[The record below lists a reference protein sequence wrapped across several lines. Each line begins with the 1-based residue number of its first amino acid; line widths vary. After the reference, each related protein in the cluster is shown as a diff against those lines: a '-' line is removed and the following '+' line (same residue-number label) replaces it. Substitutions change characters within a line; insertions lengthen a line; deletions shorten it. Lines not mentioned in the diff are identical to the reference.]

1 MKKWLRILCAVCAVS
16 VLLCMGVLSGSAA
29 AGTMITIDNTGG
41 DVNPF
46 IRLFPNNQFCG
57 SGGPFTF
64 SFDLKIENYRR
75 MSGENGSVFVHLQH
89 ADTNNVNTSIGYWQ
103 GNTLDESGN
112 PTWKHFEYSFSD
124 IKVTLIDGEFR
135 PYAHI
140 NIGLYYVKAKVSI
153 KNFKIT
159 NAAGTVVYS
168 FDTDPDLNG
177 LDDLRNIADK
187 NPEPNLMAC
196 SFGESG
202 NASYPIS
209 ADGGSDTTTTTKKPQ
224 YEDDTTTTTSKSPA
238 YEDDTTT
245 TSAPDADGS
254 TTSSNAD
261 GSTTS
266 GSATTTSKSAATT
279 TKSGVTTQPAS
290 NDAEESGGFPV
301 WAIVLIVVAV
311 LAAGGAAA
319 FVLIRRRKDAE

>member
-16 VLLCMGVLSGSAA
+16 VLLCMGVLPGSAA
-29 AGTMITIDNTGG
+29 SGTTITIDNTGG

-46 IRLFPNNQFCG
+46 IRLFPNNKICG

-75 MSGENGSVFVHLQH
+75 MSGQNGSVFVHLQH
-89 ADTNNVNTSIGYWQ
+89 ADTNNVNTSIAYWQ

-112 PTWKHFEYSFSD
+112 PAWVHFDYNFSD

-135 PYAHI
+135 PYALI

-153 KNFKIT
+153 KNFQIT

-177 LDDLRNIADK
+177 LDDLRNIADR
-187 NPEPNLMAC
+187 NPEPMLVAT

-224 YEDDTTTTTSKSPA
+224 YEDDTTTTQ
-238 YEDDTTT
+238 
-245 TSAPDADGS
+245 APDNTTVSSEPDGT

-266 GSATTTSKSAATT
+266 SKATTAT
-279 TKSGVTTQPAS
+279 TKSGVATTTKNGTTQPAS
-290 NDAEESGGFPV
+290 NGAEESGGFPV

-311 LAAGGAAA
+311 LAAGGVAA
-319 FVLIRRRKDAE
+319 FVLIRRRQATK

>member
-16 VLLCMGVLSGSAA
+16 VLLCMGVLPGSAA
-29 AGTMITIDNTGG
+29 AGTTITIDNTGG
-41 DVNPF
+41 DDNPF
-46 IRLFPNNQFCG
+46 IRLFPNKQICG

-75 MSGENGSVFVHLQH
+75 MSGQNGSVFVHLMH
-89 ADTNNVNTSIGYWQ
+89 GTDTDSKNTSIAYWQ
-103 GNTLDESGN
+103 KNTDGW
-112 PTWKHFEYSFSD
+112 THFEYSFSD
-124 IKVTLIDGEFR
+124 VKYTLIEGKPE
-135 PYAHI
+135 PYALI

-153 KNFKIT
+153 KNFQIA

-177 LDDLRNIADK
+177 LDDLRNIAEK
-187 NPEPNLMAC
+187 NPEPFLMAC

-209 ADGGSDTTTTTKKPQ
+209 ADGDSDTTTTTKKPQ

-266 GSATTTSKSAATT
+266 GSATTTSKGATTT

-290 NDAEESGGFPV
+290 NDAEDNGGFPV
-301 WAIVLIVVAV
+301 WVIVLSVVVV
-311 LAAGGAAA
+311 LAAGGAVA
-319 FVLIRRRKDAE
+319 FVLIRRKKAAK

>member
-1 MKKWLRILCAVCAVS
+1 MKKWLRMLCAVCAVS
-16 VLLCMGVLSGSAA
+16 VLLCMGVLPGSAA

-41 DVNPF
+41 DDNPF
-46 IRLFPNNQFCG
+46 IRLFPNTQICG

-75 MSGENGSVFVHLQH
+75 MSGQNGSVFVHLMH
-89 ADTNNVNTSIGYWQ
+89 GTDTDSKNTSIAYWQ
-103 GNTLDESGN
+103 KNTDGW
-112 PTWKHFEYSFSD
+112 THFEHSFSD
-124 IKVTLIDGEFR
+124 VKYTLIEGKPEQ
-135 PYAHI
+135 YALI

-168 FDTDPDLNG
+168 FDTDPDLQG
-177 LDDLRNIADK
+177 LDDLRNIAEK
-187 NPEPNLMAC
+187 NPEPFLMAC

-202 NASYPIS
+202 TVTYPIS
-209 ADGGSDTTTTTKKPQ
+209 NDSSSDTTTTTKKPQ

-266 GSATTTSKSAATT
+266 GSVTTTSKGATTT

-290 NDAEESGGFPV
+290 NDAEDNGGFPV
-301 WAIVLIVVAV
+301 WAIVLIVVVV
-311 LAAGGAAA
+311 LAAGGAVA
-319 FVLIRRRKDAE
+319 FVLIRRKKAAK

>member
-16 VLLCMGVLSGSAA
+16 VLLCMGVLPGSAA
-29 AGTMITIDNTGG
+29 SGTTITIDNTGG

-46 IRLFPNNQFCG
+46 IRLFPNNKICG

-75 MSGENGSVFVHLQH
+75 MSGQNGSVFVHLQH
-89 ADTNNVNTSIGYWQ
+89 ADTNNVNTSIAYWQ
-103 GNTLDESGN
+103 GNTLDADGN
-112 PTWKHFEYSFSD
+112 PAWVHFDYNFSD

-153 KNFKIT
+153 KNFQIT
-159 NAAGTVVYS
+159 DAAGTVVYS

-177 LDDLRNIADK
+177 LDDLRNIADR
-187 NPEPNLMAC
+187 NPEPMLVAA

-224 YEDDTTTTTSKSPA
+224 YEDDTTTTTSKSPN
-238 YEDDTTT
+238 YEDDTAT
-245 TSAPDADGS
+245 TSSNEDGS

-266 GSATTTSKSAATT
+266 GSVTTTSKGATTT

-319 FVLIRRRKDAE
+319 FVLIRRRKAAE

>member
-16 VLLCMGVLSGSAA
+16 VLLCMGVLPGSAA
-29 AGTMITIDNTGG
+29 AGTTITIDNTGG
-41 DVNPF
+41 DDNPF
-46 IRLFPNNQFCG
+46 IRLFPNTQICG

-75 MSGENGSVFVHLQH
+75 MSGQNGSVFVHLMH
-89 ADTNNVNTSIGYWQ
+89 GTDTNSQNTSIAYWQ
-103 GNTLDESGN
+103 KNTDGW
-112 PTWKHFEYSFSD
+112 THFEYSFSD
-124 IKVTLIDGEFR
+124 VTYTLINGAPEK
-135 PYAHI
+135 YALI

-153 KNFKIT
+153 KNFQIT

-177 LDDLRNIADK
+177 LDDLRNIAEK
-187 NPEPNLMAC
+187 NPEPFLMAC

-224 YEDDTTTTTSKSPA
+224 YEDDTTTTTSKSPN

-266 GSATTTSKSAATT
+266 GSVTTTSKGATTT
-279 TKSGVTTQPAS
+279 TKSGATTQPAS
-290 NDAEESGGFPV
+290 NGAEDNGGFPV
-301 WAIVLIVVAV
+301 WAIVLIVVVV
-311 LAAGGAAA
+311 LAAGGAVA
-319 FVLIRRRKDAE
+319 FVLIRRKKAAK

>member
-1 MKKWLRILCAVCAVS
+1 MKKWLRMLCAVCAVS
-16 VLLCMGVLSGSAA
+16 VLLCMGVLPGSAA
-29 AGTMITIDNTGG
+29 AGTTITIDNTGG

-46 IRLFPNNQFCG
+46 IRLFPSNKFCG

-75 MSGENGSVFVHLQH
+75 MSGQNGSVFVHLLH
-89 ADTNNVNTSIGYWQ
+89 ADTGNANTSIGYWQ
-103 GNTLDESGN
+103 SNTLDANGN
-112 PTWKHFEYSFSD
+112 PAWVHFEYSFSD
-124 IKVTLIDGEFR
+124 IKATLIDGTFQ
-135 PYAHI
+135 PYALI

-153 KNFKIT
+153 KNFQIV

-168 FDTDPDLNG
+168 FDTDPDLQG

-209 ADGGSDTTTTTKKPQ
+209 ADGGSDTTTTTKRAQ

-245 TSAPDADGS
+245 TS
-254 TTSSNAD
+254 SNED

-266 GSATTTSKSAATT
+266 GSVTTTSKGATTTTKGATTT
-279 TKSGVTTQPAS
+279 TKSGVATQPAS

-301 WAIVLIVVAV
+301 WAIVLIVVVV

-319 FVLIRRRKDAE
+319 FILIRRKKAAK